1 MALDEQED
9 FLRRW
14 GNPWRRRRLPEADEF
29 TLPPIP
35 GQPDNASNTPPTGI
49 AIAGHNPWTSPMAP
63 PARPR
68 TDFTHSPCI
77 GSTAN
82 RSLPA
87 VLDRRPNSLVCNG
100 DGSRLTWDSDHP
112 IIVGMENASISRWR
126 RPEAG
131 EVTELRSPLGGER
144 RPCESRPAGPTII
157 LSGQFN
163 RRATRA
169 AGDGNVNSDRYVVK
183 QAAFGAGRG
192 APPG

>member
-1 MALDEQED
+1 MAL
-9 FLRRW
+9 
-14 GNPWRRRRLPEADEF
+14 
-29 TLPPIP
+29 
-35 GQPDNASNTPPTGI
+35 
-49 AIAGHNPWTSPMAP
+49 
-63 PARPR
+63 PAHPH
-68 TDFTHSPCI
+68 TDYTYSPCI

-87 VLDRRPNSLVCNG
+87 VLDRRPNRLVC

-112 IIVGMENASISRWR
+112 IIAGMENVSISRWR

-131 EVTELRSPLGGER
+131 EVTELRGPLGGEQ
-144 RPCESRPAGPTII
+144 RPCRSTPAGPTII

-163 RRATRA
+163 NRATRA